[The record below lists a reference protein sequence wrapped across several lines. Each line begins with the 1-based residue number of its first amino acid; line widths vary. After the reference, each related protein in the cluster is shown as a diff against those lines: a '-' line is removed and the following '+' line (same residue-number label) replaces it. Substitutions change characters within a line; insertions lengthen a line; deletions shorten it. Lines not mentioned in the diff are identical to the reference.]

1 MVTSPERAPHGRST
15 APDLAP
21 SNAMDAALS
30 VVAAA
35 NGHRTKAAFAA
46 RALRA
51 VARLVAVTD
60 EGALT
65 EATGAPS
72 DYSALLQVLARPE
85 AVADLHTMADP
96 DPLLPAHLAG
106 LRAREH
112 LLAAEG
118 GAYTS
123 AQMATA
129 LGITRQAVDN
139 RRRHGRLLAVTLG
152 RRGYRYPA
160 WQIEQGN
167 ALPGLARV
175 LAELHDLDPW
185 TQLAFILNPN
195 TWLDDET
202 PLAVL
207 RLGDLDRVREAASA
221 YGAHVA
227 A

>member
-1 MVTSPERAPHGRST
+1 
-15 APDLAP
+15 
-21 SNAMDAALS
+21 MDAALS

-35 NGHRTKAAFAA
+35 AGRRVRTAFAS

-51 VARLVAVTD
+51 VARLVAVAD

-72 DYSALLQVLARPE
+72 DYDALLQVLARPE
-85 AVADLHTMADP
+85 TVADLHPTVAP
-96 DPLLPAHLAG
+96 DPLRDARLAG

-123 AQMATA
+123 AQTATA
-129 LGITRQAVDN
+129 LGITRQTVDN

-152 RRGYRYPA
+152 RRGYRYPG
-160 WQIEQGN
+160 WQIDRGN
-167 ALPGLARV
+167 ALAGLDRV
-175 LAELHDLDPW
+175 LAELRGLDPW
-185 TQLAFILNPN
+185 TQLAFMLNPN
-195 TWLDDET
+195 TWLDDQT
-202 PLAVL
+202 PLAEL
-207 RLGDLDRVREAASA
+207 RRGHVERVRDAASVF
-221 YGAHVA
+221 GEHVA